1 MSNKYISHSKI
12 SEQKFRY
19 ILRLFCL
26 DIEAKKTAELSGI
39 SRPTINKIYD
49 AIRKIIV
56 EDCERLSPFETGE
69 IELDESY
76 FGARRVRG
84 IRGRGAQGKTPVF
97 GMLKR
102 NGNVYTQ
109 IVKNCSMNELMPVI
123 GRLASKDSSIYTDGF
138 KSYDGLANYGYKQL
152 YRIKHSD
159 NKFANGKNHI
169 NGIEN
174 FWGLA
179 KVRLAK
185 FRGIHKNKF
194 YLHLKECEFRYN
206 IRNKNMYL
214 YLLKLIKKNKLSYL
228 EPYFIIIF
236 AVCYLLASSVNR

>member
-1 MSNKYISHSKI
+1 MSNKYIYHSKI
-12 SEQKFRY
+12 SEQKFRS

-26 DIEAKKTAELSGI
+26 DIEAKKTAELVNL

-49 AIRKIIV
+49 AIRRVIS
-56 EDCERLSPFETGE
+56 EDCERVSPFETGE

-84 IRGRGAQGKTPVF
+84 VRGRGAQGKTPVF

-102 NGNVYTQ
+102 NDRVYTQ
-109 IVKNCSMNELMPVI
+109 IVKNCSVKELMPI
-123 GRLASKDSSIYTDGF
+123 IEQLASKDSSIYTDGF
-138 KSYDGLANYGYKQL
+138 KSYDGLANYGYKQHF
-152 YRIKHSD
+152 RIKHSD
-159 NKFANGKNHI
+159 NKFANGRNHI

-206 IRNKNMYL
+206 FRNKNMYL
-214 YLLKLIKKNKLSYL
+214 YLLKLIRKNQIKLS
-228 EPYFIIIF
+228 
-236 AVCYLLASSVNR
+236 